1 MDKLFLTVL
10 TFPVIS
16 GCRQIHSSLTVF
28 YGGWCISIG
37 CDNGLRY
44 HKRHDDINQRCQNA
58 SDHKAI
64 LQGDPGFT

>member
-1 MDKLFLTVL
+1 MDKLF
-10 TFPVIS
+10 FNCFKIS
-16 GCRQIHSSLTVF
+16 GDPWMSSNSLTVF
-28 YGGWCISIG
+28 YGGWRISIG